1 MKSLSLT
8 VGVGLMTRGFGGS
21 GILCRKSL
29 DPFATKLSDG
39 CEIICAI
46 KIDCEDTTLNVDIV
60 AYLCNIVSPVFGAED
75 SGMKVDSVFASVK
88 IWFWLLSENVV

>member
-1 MKSLSLT
+1 MLT
-8 VGVGLMTRGFGGS
+8 MSDLFK
-21 GILCRKSL
+21 ICCRYTAL
-29 DPFATKLSDG
+29 DEKLS
-39 CEIICAI
+39 
-46 KIDCEDTTLNVDIV
+46 TLNVDIV